1 MVENYTNT
9 TVNMALYLEGT
20 LKSACEW
27 ASPEPVVGGASLR
40 ELAAPGL
47 VLVLVLARVHSL
59 QSASP
64 RGSAQLGAVVFKG
77 LSK

>member
-47 VLVLVLARVHSL
+47 VLVLVLAHSL